1 MRNLPLVAF
10 VLLLSLCSNN
20 LFAQSSSNSTES
32 NSVNSIIK
40 YSNNGKLNYS
50 YRKLANNNFSV
61 DVIIKNDQFIY
72 KQEIDTL
79 KIQSAE
85 AFALLKQDLQNALIA
100 LQNANPNFKIQR
112 PNYLLFAEDKGAGDP
127 ILFLLEQLTHGR
139 LLITPIQQGKVIS
152 HLLKQVFLRPYII
165 TEQLQKLSLTL
176 LLQTMGHV

>member
-1 MRNLPLVAF
+1 MRNLPLAAF

-61 DVIIKNDQFIY
+61 EVIFKNDQFIY

-79 KIQSAE
+79 QIQSAE
-85 AFALLKQDLQNALIA
+85 AFTLLKQDLQNALTA
-100 LQNANPNFKIQR
+100 LQNANSNFKIER
-112 PNYLLFAEDKGAGDP
+112 PNYLLVAEDKGVTGFFMVLSNSTGA
-127 ILFLLEQLTHGR
+127 INTANTKFQIKVLLEWLNT
-139 LLITPIQQGKVIS
+139 IEFGKS
-152 HLLKQVFLRPYII
+152 
-165 TEQLQKLSLTL
+165 
-176 LLQTMGHV
+176 

>member
-1 MRNLPLVAF
+1 MRNLPLAVF
-10 VLLLSLCSNN
+10 FLLLSLCSNN

-61 DVIIKNDQFIY
+61 EVIFKNDQSIY

-79 KIQSAE
+79 KIQSSE
-85 AFALLKQDLQNALIA
+85 AFNVLKQDLQNALTA

-112 PNYLLFAEDKGAGDP
+112 PNYLLVAEDKGVAG
-127 ILFLLEQLTHGR
+127 LFMVLSNPTGTINTANTKFQIRVLLEWLNT
-139 LLITPIQQGKVIS
+139 IEFGKS
-152 HLLKQVFLRPYII
+152 
-165 TEQLQKLSLTL
+165 
-176 LLQTMGHV
+176 